1 MRKSIVI
8 TSKEDLDFLLNID
21 EEESCR
27 LSFIMNCFG
36 KFGNKRRFNPYD
48 ILIVPEGYYGSENKK
63 NKNSFK
69 TTVGIWIFNKA
80 FIEKDLFDLFGYINE
95 PITKG
100 KAGSIN
106 QKLSYAVLEDKIT
119 LDTLKRYVL
128 KTQKFQPYCNILS
141 PSITENMLRVPS
153 KIRKKKEEL
162 FKKYE
167 KELNNNDPVT
177 SEKIEG
183 ELLKEAKSI
192 LKGDPSMDSI
202 DSDAKIS
209 FGNNFKNVFVMR
221 GASKESDPTKPKYA
235 IIRSNYLDGVSAE
248 DYVEFANSLTLGP
261 YSRAKKTE
269 VGGAWEKMFV
279 KSLEHVHVLPEG
291 SDCHTKR
298 TITVTLDKNNIKDW
312 MYSYIVDGNK
322 LIEINSDN
330 MNSLIGKTVKLRF
343 SGLCEAKDGICNICA
358 GHLFNLLGL
367 NEVGVAS
374 YILPSKIKVRS
385 MKAFHDATI
394 KTLDI
399 LEDYGLDKMF
409 NL

>member
-1 MRKSIVI
+1 MRTSNHI
-8 TSKEDLDFLLNID
+8 TSKEDINFLLSID
-21 EEESCR
+21 EDTACR
-27 LSFIMNCFG
+27 LSFIMECFG
-36 KFGNKRRFNPYD
+36 KFGNKSRFNPYD
-48 ILIVPEGYYGSENKK
+48 LITIPEGAYGPDDKRK
-63 NKNSFK
+63 NKQPFV

-80 FIEKDLFDLFGYINE
+80 FIEQDLFDLLHYINE
-95 PITKG
+95 PVTKKIAG
-100 KAGSIN
+100 KIN
-106 QKLSYAVLEDKIT
+106 KKLSYAVLEDKIT
-119 LDTLKRYVL
+119 LDTLKKYIL

-141 PSITENMLRVPS
+141 PSVTENMLRIPS
-153 KIRKKKEEL
+153 KLRKTKQEL
-162 FKKYE
+162 FKKYG
-167 KELNNNDPVT
+167 KELDNNPVV

-183 ELLKEAKSI
+183 ELLKEAETL
-192 LKGDPSMDSI
+192 LKNDPSMDSI
-202 DSDAKIS
+202 DSGAKIS

-235 IIRSNYLDGVSAE
+235 IIKSNYLDGVSAE
-248 DYVEFANSLTLGP
+248 DYVEFANSLTIGP

-298 TITVTLDKNNIKDW
+298 TITVTLTKDNISEW
-312 MYSYIVDGNK
+312 MYSYIVEGNK
-322 LIEINSDN
+322 LVEITSDN
-330 MNSLIGKTVKLRF
+330 MDSLVGKTVKLRF
-343 SGLCEAKDGICNICA
+343 SGLCEAKDGICNVCA

-394 KTLDI
+394 KTIDI
-399 LEDYGLDKMF
+399 VKDYGLDKMF

>member
-1 MRKSIVI
+1 MRTSNHI
-8 TSKEDLDFLLNID
+8 TSKEDINFLLSID
-21 EEESCR
+21 EDTACR
-27 LSFIMNCFG
+27 LSFIMECFG
-36 KFGNKRRFNPYD
+36 KFGNKSRFNPYD
-48 ILIVPEGYYGSENKK
+48 LITIPEGAYGPDDKRK
-63 NKNSFK
+63 NKQPFV

-80 FIEKDLFDLFGYINE
+80 FIEQDLFDLLHYINE
-95 PITKG
+95 PVTKKIAG
-100 KAGSIN
+100 KIN
-106 QKLSYAVLEDKIT
+106 KKLSYAVLEDKIT
-119 LDTLKRYVL
+119 LDTLKKYIL

-141 PSITENMLRVPS
+141 PSVTENMLRIPS
-153 KIRKKKEEL
+153 KLRKKKQEL
-162 FKKYE
+162 FKKYG
-167 KELNNNDPVT
+167 KELDNNPVV

-183 ELLKEAKSI
+183 ELLKEAETL
-192 LKGDPSMDSI
+192 LKNDPSMDSI
-202 DSDAKIS
+202 DSGAKIS

-235 IIRSNYLDGVSAE
+235 IIKSNYLDGVSAE
-248 DYVEFANSLTLGP
+248 DYVEFANSLTIGP

-291 SDCHTKR
+291 SNCHTKR
-298 TITVTLDKNNIKDW
+298 TITVTLTKDNISEW
-312 MYSYIVDGNK
+312 MYSYIVEGNK
-322 LIEINSDN
+322 LVEITSDN
-330 MNSLIGKTVKLRF
+330 MDSLVGKTVKLRF
-343 SGLCEAKDGICNICA
+343 SGLCESKDGICNVCA

-394 KTLDI
+394 KTIDI
-399 LEDYGLDKMF
+399 VKDYGLDKMF

>member
-1 MRKSIVI
+1 MRTSNHI
-8 TSKEDLDFLLNID
+8 TSKEDINFLLSID
-21 EEESCR
+21 EDTACR
-27 LSFIMNCFG
+27 LSFIMECFG
-36 KFGNKRRFNPYD
+36 KFGNKSRFNPYD
-48 ILIVPEGYYGSENKK
+48 LITIPEGAYGPDDKRK
-63 NKNSFK
+63 NKQPFV

-80 FIEKDLFDLFGYINE
+80 FIEQDLFDLLHYINE
-95 PITKG
+95 PVTKKIAG
-100 KAGSIN
+100 KIN
-106 QKLSYAVLEDKIT
+106 KKLSYAVLEDKIT
-119 LDTLKRYVL
+119 LDTLKKYIL

-141 PSITENMLRVPS
+141 PSVTENMLRIPS
-153 KIRKKKEEL
+153 KLRKKKQEL
-162 FKKYE
+162 FKKYG
-167 KELNNNDPVT
+167 KELDNNPVI

-183 ELLKEAKSI
+183 ELLKEAKEL
-192 LKGDPSMDSI
+192 LKNDPSMDSI

-209 FGNNFKNVFVMR
+209 FGNNFKNVFIMR

-235 IIRSNYLDGVSAE
+235 IIKSNYLDGVSAE
-248 DYVEFANSLTLGP
+248 DYVEFANSLTIGP

-298 TITVTLDKNNIKDW
+298 TITVTLTKDNISEW
-312 MYSYIVDGNK
+312 MYSYIVEGNK
-322 LIEINSDN
+322 LVEITSDN
-330 MNSLIGKTVKLRF
+330 MDSLIGKTVKLRF
-343 SGLCEAKDGICNICA
+343 SGLCESKDGICNVCA

-385 MKAFHDATI
+385 MKAFHDATV
-394 KTLDI
+394 KTIDI
-399 LEDYGLDKMF
+399 VKEYGLDKMF

>member
-1 MRKSIVI
+1 MRTSNHI
-8 TSKEDLDFLLNID
+8 TSKEDINFLLSID
-21 EEESCR
+21 EDTACR
-27 LSFIMNCFG
+27 LSFIMECFG
-36 KFGNKRRFNPYD
+36 KFGNKSRFNPYD
-48 ILIVPEGYYGSENKK
+48 LITIPEGAYGPDDKRK
-63 NKNSFK
+63 NKQPFV

-80 FIEKDLFDLFGYINE
+80 FIEQDLFDLLHYINE
-95 PITKG
+95 PVTKKIAG
-100 KAGSIN
+100 KIN
-106 QKLSYAVLEDKIT
+106 KKLSYAVLEDKIT
-119 LDTLKRYVL
+119 LDTLKKYIL

-141 PSITENMLRVPS
+141 PSVTENMLRIPS
-153 KIRKKKEEL
+153 KLRKKKQEL
-162 FKKYE
+162 FKKYG
-167 KELNNNDPVT
+167 KELDNNPVV

-183 ELLKEAKSI
+183 ELLKEAETL
-192 LKGDPSMDSI
+192 LKNDPSMDSI
-202 DSDAKIS
+202 DSGAKIS

-235 IIRSNYLDGVSAE
+235 IIKSNYLDGVSAE
-248 DYVEFANSLTLGP
+248 DYVEFANSLTIGP

-298 TITVTLDKNNIKDW
+298 TITVTLTKDNISEW
-312 MYSYIVDGNK
+312 MYSYIVEGNK
-322 LIEINSDN
+322 LVEITSDN
-330 MNSLIGKTVKLRF
+330 MDSLVGKTVKLRF
-343 SGLCEAKDGICNICA
+343 SGLCESKDGICNVCA

-385 MKAFHDATI
+385 MKAFHDATV
-394 KTLDI
+394 KTIDI
-399 LEDYGLDKMF
+399 VKDYGLDKMF

>member
-1 MRKSIVI
+1 MRTSNHI
-8 TSKEDLDFLLNID
+8 TSKEDINFLLSID
-21 EEESCR
+21 EDTACR
-27 LSFIMNCFG
+27 LSFIMECFG
-36 KFGNKRRFNPYD
+36 KFGNKSRFNPYD
-48 ILIVPEGYYGSENKK
+48 LITIPEGAYGPDDKRK
-63 NKNSFK
+63 NKQPFV

-80 FIEKDLFDLFGYINE
+80 FIEQDLFDLLHYINE
-95 PITKG
+95 PVTKKIAG
-100 KAGSIN
+100 KIN
-106 QKLSYAVLEDKIT
+106 KKLSYAVLEDKIT
-119 LDTLKRYVL
+119 LDTLKKYIL

-141 PSITENMLRVPS
+141 PSVTENMLRIPS
-153 KIRKKKEEL
+153 KLRKKKQEL
-162 FKKYE
+162 FKKYG
-167 KELNNNDPVT
+167 KELDNNPVV

-183 ELLKEAKSI
+183 ELLKEAETL
-192 LKGDPSMDSI
+192 LKNDPSMDSI
-202 DSDAKIS
+202 DSGAKIS

-235 IIRSNYLDGVSAE
+235 IIKSNYLDGVSAE
-248 DYVEFANSLTLGP
+248 DYVEFANSLTIGP

-291 SDCHTKR
+291 TDCHTKR
-298 TITVTLDKNNIKDW
+298 TITVTLTKDNISEW
-312 MYSYIVDGNK
+312 MYSYIVEGNK
-322 LIEINSDN
+322 LVEITSDN
-330 MNSLIGKTVKLRF
+330 MDSLVGKTVKLRF
-343 SGLCEAKDGICNICA
+343 SGLCESKDGICNVCA

-394 KTLDI
+394 KTIDI
-399 LEDYGLDKMF
+399 VKDYGLDKMF

>member
-1 MRKSIVI
+1 MRTSNHI
-8 TSKEDLDFLLNID
+8 TSKEDINFLLSID
-21 EEESCR
+21 EDTACR
-27 LSFIMNCFG
+27 LSFIMECFG
-36 KFGNKRRFNPYD
+36 KFGNKSRFNPYD
-48 ILIVPEGYYGSENKK
+48 LITIPEGAYGPDDKRK
-63 NKNSFK
+63 NKQPFV

-80 FIEKDLFDLFGYINE
+80 FIEQDLFDLLHYINE
-95 PITKG
+95 PVTKKIAG
-100 KAGSIN
+100 KIN
-106 QKLSYAVLEDKIT
+106 KKLSYAVLEDKIT
-119 LDTLKRYVL
+119 LDTLKKYIL

-141 PSITENMLRVPS
+141 PSVTENMLRIPS
-153 KIRKKKEEL
+153 KLRKKKQEL
-162 FKKYE
+162 FKKYG
-167 KELNNNDPVT
+167 KELDNNPVV

-183 ELLKEAKSI
+183 ELLKEAETL
-192 LKGDPSMDSI
+192 LKNDPSMDSI
-202 DSDAKIS
+202 DSGAKIS
-209 FGNNFKNVFVMR
+209 FGNNFKNVFIMR

-235 IIRSNYLDGVSAE
+235 IIKSNYLDGVSAE
-248 DYVEFANSLTLGP
+248 DYVEFANSLTIGP

-298 TITVTLDKNNIKDW
+298 TITVTLTKDNISEW
-312 MYSYIVDGNK
+312 MYSYIVEGNK
-322 LIEINSDN
+322 LVEITSDN
-330 MNSLIGKTVKLRF
+330 MDSLVGKTVKLRF
-343 SGLCEAKDGICNICA
+343 SGLCEAKDGICNVCA

-394 KTLDI
+394 KTIDI
-399 LEDYGLDKMF
+399 VKDYGLDKMF